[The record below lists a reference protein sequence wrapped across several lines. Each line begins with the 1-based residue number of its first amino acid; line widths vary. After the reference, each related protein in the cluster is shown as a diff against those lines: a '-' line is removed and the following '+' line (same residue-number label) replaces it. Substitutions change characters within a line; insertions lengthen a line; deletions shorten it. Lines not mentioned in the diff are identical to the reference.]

1 MSGKKPKYMIAVM
14 MMDPKTKTFKRK
26 KVLYKSN
33 KMTTIHEYWRA
44 CKAKKKPLYCAENRG
59 RARTKLEFELV
70 LVYPRNR
77 WTKDDEVHRKDHL
90 GRFQGVNV
98 TKGQDQHRIKEVIT
112 WWEEEKI
119 YDGQQNKHIFF
130 DEMFDIIWNIR
141 GPGLVFV
148 LNSKLFV
155 QVDDKFWVYQNKNI
169 NDALRLFL
177 LLRSEMFSKGKKD
190 LMYIRPITKA
200 QKKQLYD
207 ILETNGGFKRSELIR
222 HYSY

>member
-1 MSGKKPKYMIAVM
+1 MSGKKPKYMIVVM
-14 MMDPKTKTFKRK
+14 MKDPKSEKFKRK
-26 KVLYKSN
+26 KILHVSS

-44 CKAKKKPLYCAENRG
+44 CKARKKPLYCAENRG

-70 LVYPRNR
+70 LVYPKNR
-77 WTKDDEVHRKDHL
+77 WSVQEKLTRKDHL
-90 GRFQGVNV
+90 GRNQDIDPG
-98 TKGQDQHRIKEVIT
+98 KGFENHRIKELIT

-130 DEMFDIIWNIR
+130 DEMFNIIWNIK
-141 GPGLVFV
+141 GPGLVFL
-148 LNSKLFV
+148 LNNKVFV
-155 QVDDKFWVYQNKNI
+155 QVDNTFWVYQNKNI

-177 LLRSEMFSKGKKD
+177 LLREEIHSKGKKD
-190 LMYIRPITKA
+190 LMFIRPITKA

-207 ILETNGGFKRSELIR
+207 VLETNGGWKRSELIR